1 MPAIV
6 KAKPITVKI
15 TIDSRGITANP
26 RRVVVPK
33 DQRKVPIRWRIR
45 TRGWKFTD
53 DGIVI
58 HQNHNQFVARRRE
71 ESQVFHWQSRNTD
84 RKLYEYTI
92 NVTNGTTTATRDPGI
107 KNGGH

>member
-1 MPAIV
+1 MPTFV
-6 KAKPITVKI
+6 KPRPILVKI
-15 TIDSRGITANP
+15 TVNSRGIIARPHRVIVP
-26 RRVVVPK
+26 RE
-33 DQRKVPIRWRIR
+33 QRKVPIRWRIS

-53 DGIVI
+53 EGIVI
-58 HQNHNQFVARRRE
+58 HRNRSQFVARRRE

-107 KNGGH
+107 KNGGR

>member
-1 MPAIV
+1 MPIV
-6 KAKPITVKI
+6 VITV
-15 TIDSRGITANP
+15 TSHGIIATP
-26 RRVVVPK
+26 HTVRL
-33 DQRKVPIRWRIR
+33 RKGEPNVPIRWRIG

-58 HQNHNQFVARRRE
+58 HRNHSQFVARRRE

-84 RKLYEYTI
+84 RKRYEYTI

-107 KNGGH
+107 KNGGR